1 MNTKEMTASLV
12 RDFLESHPPF
22 SVDTLGD
29 GSVLAVQRHSTETSC
44 NHHQLHGATGQEY
57 QKPLLFSLAPSLPY
71 RNPPSREVIV
81 VQSNLC
87 VHTKYENMDKIYLY
101 PIWEYLQKKRVT
113 SSI

>member
-57 QKPLLFSLAPSLPY
+57 QKPLLFSSFSALSQSS
-71 RNPPSREVIV
+71 SREVIV

-87 VHTKYENMDKIYLY
+87 VHTKYDIPFGNICR
-101 PIWEYLQKKRVT
+101 KRVLRVPFE
-113 SSI
+113 